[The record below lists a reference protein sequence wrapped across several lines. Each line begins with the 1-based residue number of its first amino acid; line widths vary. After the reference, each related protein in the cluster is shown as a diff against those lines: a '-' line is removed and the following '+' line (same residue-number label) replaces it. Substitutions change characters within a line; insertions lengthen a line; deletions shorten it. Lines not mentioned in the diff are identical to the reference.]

1 MFLAL
6 SLFIIFVARRGTPNL
21 PVSYWRSQ
29 LLQDDS
35 PVHRSR
41 LYKSAQEDWG
51 RKPKCSTKVL
61 SAVHLNVH
69 SSVFSSYIRLGY
81 DEKSQ

>member
-21 PVSYWRSQ
+21 PVGYWRSQ

-35 PVHRSR
+35 PVHGA
-41 LYKSAQEDWG
+41 LYITVH
-51 RKPKCSTKVL
+51 RKTGDENVNVLRNTTVL
-61 SAVHLNVH
+61 SAVHFNVH
-69 SSVFSSYIRLGY
+69 SSVFFFLYSVGI
-81 DEKSQ
+81 